1 MSCCALASNALVI
14 LRGAILIQSHL
25 AGTEQRSCLT
35 LHINKKA
42 RVEHQPGSILHD
54 SVFAAFVVAT
64 TKQSSALNL
73 DDPGCPL
80 SSELSS
86 ELLPFILSLL
96 HLRV

>member
-14 LRGAILIQSHL
+14 LRGAILIQSQL

-54 SVFAAFVVAT
+54 SVFAAFAVAT
-64 TKQSSALNL
+64 TKQSSAL